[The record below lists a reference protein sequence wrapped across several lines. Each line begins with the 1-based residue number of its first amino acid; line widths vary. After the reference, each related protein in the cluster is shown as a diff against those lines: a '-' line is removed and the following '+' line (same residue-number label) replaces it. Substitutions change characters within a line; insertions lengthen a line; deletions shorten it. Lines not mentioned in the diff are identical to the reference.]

1 MLYFNLVQNIALL
14 VALCFIHNLLVRR
27 LHQSALVVQILSGLL
42 FGAVTLVGMLS
53 PVVFQPGLIF
63 DGRSI
68 ILATAGL
75 FGGLLT
81 ALITAAIAMAYRI
94 WLGGPGALTGCAV
107 IIGAA
112 GIGITW
118 RYLRQ
123 RWPQCTS
130 PGWLYLFGLLVHL
143 WMLAS
148 MFLLPANMVA
158 EVLAR
163 IYLPVLLVYPL
174 GVLLVG
180 QLFLQMEHAIASDQS
195 LERERTTLRTL
206 INAMPDIVCFK
217 DGEGRWIEANE
228 FDLRLFEL
236 EGVAYQGKKDSELA
250 QYSAFYRDAFMGC
263 EASDEI
269 AWKHGEPS
277 RSVEVIPRPDGTAL
291 IFDIIKVP
299 LFGDLGNR
307 IGLIVV
313 GRDITEQKNVQKA
326 LERERTQLQTLIN
339 TLPDLVWLKD
349 ENGVYV
355 TCNHR
360 FELLYNASSKGI
372 VGKTDYDFVDKELAD
387 FFRSHDRKA
396 IQLGGPS
403 INEELLTFGSDGHQ
417 ELTETIKSPV
427 VAPDGTLIGVLGIG
441 RDITDRKRT
450 EDELKRGKAQ
460 LDFVLEGG
468 QLGFWDWDLTSNT
481 VQRNHIWA
489 GILGYTFEEI
499 QATTQQWS
507 DFLHPDDRERAWE
520 SINDHLEGRTPL
532 HDAEYRMK
540 TKQGD
545 YRWILDRAMVVQRDA
560 DGRPLRMSGIH
571 VDITKRKQDEEA
583 LQQAKSDAEA
593 ANRAKSEFLANMS
606 HEIRTPMNGVVG
618 MTQLL
623 RYTELTNEQ
632 KEYLDNID
640 LSAGNLLSIIEDILD
655 LSKIEAGKIELEYAV
670 FSLQQCIKEACMM
683 QSSRITSKGINFN
696 VNLSSNLPKLVFG
709 DQLRVKQIVLNLISN
724 AAKFTEKGSITVAAN
739 LLQHM
744 SDHIIVQISVADTG
758 IGIASE
764 LLTRIFESFI
774 QADMSTT
781 RKYGGTG
788 LGLTICRQLTE
799 LMGGRIWVESKIG
812 MGSTFNLTLQFG
824 LPEQNLKEELLKK
837 NNPIPVI
844 DMDMTPLHVLV
855 VEDNLLNQQTTELLL
870 RRMGH
875 TTSTANNGKQALEV
889 WLQGG
894 IDLIL
899 MDIHMPLLNGVEAT
913 IEIRNKEAES
923 GGHIPVVALTADVL
937 DGTEERLL
945 RQGFDGYLSK
955 PVLVNNLA
963 AELKRLAG
971 KG

>member
-94 WLGGPGALTGCAV
+94 WLGGPGALPGCVV

-123 RWPQCTS
+123 RWPQCTN
-130 PGWLYLFGLLVHL
+130 PVWLYLFGLLVHL

-195 LERERTTLRTL
+195 
-206 INAMPDIVCFK
+206 
-217 DGEGRWIEANE
+217 
-228 FDLRLFEL
+228 
-236 EGVAYQGKKDSELA
+236 
-250 QYSAFYRDAFMGC
+250 
-263 EASDEI
+263 
-269 AWKHGEPS
+269 
-277 RSVEVIPRPDGTAL
+277 
-291 IFDIIKVP
+291 
-299 LFGDLGNR
+299 
-307 IGLIVV
+307 
-313 GRDITEQKNVQKA
+313 

-507 DFLHPDDRERAWE
+507 DFLHPDDRERAWA

-623 RYTELTNEQ
+623 RYTELTSEQ

-744 SDHIIVQISVADTG
+744 SNHIIVQISVADTG
-758 IGIASE
+758 IGIESE

-963 AELKRLAG
+963 AELKRLAS
-971 KG
+971 KR